1 MANSFRLDGIED
13 LKHALRML
21 PEQLT
26 DQGGDIVRY
35 WARFAAGAAR
45 ASYPRGRTG
54 NLQDRVV
61 VEYRDSGFGTR
72 WGARAVVINK
82 SPHAHLYEYGTQA
95 RHYYQE
101 GSGKRHETGAMPA
114 APPGRAFVPNM
125 ARARDRMYAD
135 LVALL
140 VRQGLAV
147 RGNWR
152 TA

>member
-1 MANSFRLDGIED
+1 MANQFRLDGIED
-13 LKHALRML
+13 LKVALRML

-45 ASYPRGRTG
+45 ASYPRRSG
-54 NLQDRVV
+54 NLQDRVA

-72 WGARAVVINK
+72 WGARAVVVNRA
-82 SPHAHLYEYGTQA
+82 PHAYIYEYGTEA
-95 RHYYQE
+95 RHYYTAR
-101 GSGKRHETGAMPA
+101 GKKHETGAMPA
-114 APPGRAFVPNM
+114 AAPGRAFVPNM
-125 ARARDRMYAD
+125 IRARDRMYAD
-135 LVALL
+135 LVQLL